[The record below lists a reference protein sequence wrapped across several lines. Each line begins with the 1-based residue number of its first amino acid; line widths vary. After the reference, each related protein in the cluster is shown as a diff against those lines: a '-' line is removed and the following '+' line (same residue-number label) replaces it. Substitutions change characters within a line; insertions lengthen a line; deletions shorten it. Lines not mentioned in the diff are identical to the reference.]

1 MMINDDKDTGE
12 LNDIIRQKEK
22 LGHGHMREKTQP
34 KVLGCDDK
42 ELMLFIYWKMLQYIY
57 LFITKYI
64 FNIILHNIYMYMK
77 SNMVYTIKHFSYM

>member
-1 MMINDDKDTGE
+1 MMINDDKGTGE

-42 ELMLFIYWKMLQYIY
+42 ELMLFIY
-57 LFITKYI
+57 
-64 FNIILHNIYMYMK
+64 
-77 SNMVYTIKHFSYM
+77 